1 MPDHCNLAQLAPF
14 FPTKRGEKY
23 CAVLRIEPRV
33 SKHLKPTLYPLH
45 LSGNLSIDLSMLS
58 FIFSYHQ
65 IFSTIEAGLELVTMS
80 FSGDLANLQRSLDFG
95 QKNITTIEFSTKI
108 IVRF

>member
-1 MPDHCNLAQLAPF
+1 M
-14 FPTKRGEKY
+14 G
-23 CAVLRIEPRV
+23 IEPRV
-33 SKHLKPTLYPLH
+33 SKHQKPSLHPLH

-65 IFSTIEAGLELVTMS
+65 IFSAIEVGLELLTMS
-80 FSGDLANLQRSLDFG
+80 FSGYLANLQISLDFG

-108 IVRF
+108 YGQVMTESDIVLLLKEVKRP

>member
-1 MPDHCNLAQLAPF
+1 
-14 FPTKRGEKY
+14 
-23 CAVLRIEPRV
+23 
-33 SKHLKPTLYPLH
+33 
-45 LSGNLSIDLSMLS
+45 MLS

-95 QKNITTIEFSTKI
+95 QKNITIIEFSTKNYGQ
-108 IVRF
+108 VLTLSQTLFNS